1 MAFTKLKNQISSLAT
16 PFLSNVVS
24 NLAVPKSA
32 KDAGSFA
39 ASLKEKSPFNIG
51 QAPNQEV
58 LKNPLSFSPV
68 QYPLD
73 LGNEQLGHYIM
84 FESGFVSYSP
94 QKAGLIQGQG
104 RRERYTSRLP
114 RSSITNSAIALYM
127 PKDLKVSYKQTYSP
141 EAAGIAGDIE
151 AGMAAGSIQAG
162 NTAEQIKTFLEA
174 GTNSILKIGKSMVG
188 EAISVI
194 PDAGDPIKFIAKRAG
209 LAVNPRNEQFYD
221 SPDFRTFSYT
231 FDFWPRNSK
240 EAKAV
245 ADIIY
250 IFKYNSSP
258 GLRGKSGALFNA
270 PNYFRISYYQN
281 DGTENHKLH
290 KIAACYC
297 TGVSVDYAPDEQP
310 TFFKDGY
317 PVHSNLTVEFIE
329 DRILTKNDIEA
340 GA

>member
-24 NLAVPKSA
+24 NLAAPRSA
-32 KDAGSFA
+32 KDAGAVA
-39 ASLKEKSPFNIG
+39 ASLKEKSPFNIS
-51 QAPNQEV
+51 APPNQQL

-73 LGNEQLGHYIM
+73 LGNEELGHYIM

-94 QKAGLIQGQG
+94 QKEGLIQQQNP
-104 RRERYTSRLP
+104 RERYTSRLP
-114 RSSITNSAIALYM
+114 QTSITSSAIAIYM

-141 EAAGIAGDIE
+141 EAAGVAGDIE
-151 AGMAAGSIQAG
+151 AGLAAGAIQEG
-162 NTAEQIKTFLEA
+162 NTADQIKTFLSS
-174 GTNSILKIGKSMVG
+174 GTTSILKIGKSMVG

-209 LAVNPRNEQFYD
+209 LAINPRNEQFYD

-231 FDFWPRNSK
+231 FDFWPRNGK

-245 ADIIY
+245 NDIIY

-258 GLRGKSGALFNA
+258 GLKGEAGALFNA

-281 DGTENHKLH
+281 DGTENTKLH

-310 TFFKDGY
+310 TFFEDGQ
-317 PVHSNLTVEFIE
+317 PVHMTLTVEFIE
-329 DRILTKNDIEA
+329 DRILTKRDIEA

>member
-1 MAFTKLKNQISSLAT
+1 MA
-16 PFLSNVVS
+16 
-24 NLAVPKSA
+24 
-32 KDAGSFA
+32 
-39 ASLKEKSPFNIG
+39 
-51 QAPNQEV
+51 
-58 LKNPLSFSPV
+58 
-68 QYPLD
+68 
-73 LGNEQLGHYIM
+73 
-84 FESGFVSYSP
+84 
-94 QKAGLIQGQG
+94 
-104 RRERYTSRLP
+104 
-114 RSSITNSAIALYM
+114 
-127 PKDLKVSYKQTYSP
+127 
-141 EAAGIAGDIE
+141 
-151 AGMAAGSIQAG
+151 
-162 NTAEQIKTFLEA
+162 
-174 GTNSILKIGKSMVG
+174 
-188 EAISVI
+188 
-194 PDAGDPIKFIAKRAG
+194 
-209 LAVNPRNEQFYD
+209 
-221 SPDFRTFSYT
+221 
-231 FDFWPRNSK
+231 RNSK

-281 DGTENHKLH
+281 DGNENHKLH

>member
-1 MAFTKLKNQISSLAT
+1 
-16 PFLSNVVS
+16 
-24 NLAVPKSA
+24 
-32 KDAGSFA
+32 
-39 ASLKEKSPFNIG
+39 
-51 QAPNQEV
+51 
-58 LKNPLSFSPV
+58 
-68 QYPLD
+68 
-73 LGNEQLGHYIM
+73 
-84 FESGFVSYSP
+84 
-94 QKAGLIQGQG
+94 
-104 RRERYTSRLP
+104 
-114 RSSITNSAIALYM
+114 
-127 PKDLKVSYKQTYSP
+127 
-141 EAAGIAGDIE
+141 
-151 AGMAAGSIQAG
+151 MAAAQIQAG
-162 NTAEQIKTFLEA
+162 NTAEQIKTFLET

-281 DGTENHKLH
+281 DGNENHKLH